1 LCNWSIP
8 SANAVCSTTLR
19 LRHTTAS
26 FTFQAGSIDSLNE
39 QERNIYD
46 IVRRYYLAQFLPAHE
61 YLRSEI
67 TVQCGPHLFLATG
80 NVTTSPGWKS
90 AFGSDIDIDPPD
102 EEVADEQE
110 GTGSAALPAVVTGDA
125 CILAKTE
132 LGEKVTRPLPYFT
145 EAALLGAMENI
156 ARFETNEQLRKVLNE
171 KSGIGTPATRAG
183 MIEGAVVRKFFVR
196 KKRAIRATDKAHAL
210 MAILP
215 PAIKQPS
222 MTALWEQDLDRIE
235 DGTIPVAAFE
245 AKITNWVCSMVNQ
258 LKAAAQSCHK
268 RTDRWPKPLKPP
280 CPRSTNAFSAVAA
293 R

>member
-1 LCNWSIP
+1 
-8 SANAVCSTTLR
+8 
-19 LRHTTAS
+19 
-26 FTFQAGSIDSLNE
+26 
-39 QERNIYD
+39 
-46 IVRRYYLAQFLPAHE
+46 
-61 YLRSEI
+61 
-67 TVQCGPHLFLATG
+67 
-80 NVTTSPGWKS
+80 
-90 AFGSDIDIDPPD
+90 
-102 EEVADEQE
+102 
-110 GTGSAALPAVVTGDA
+110 
-125 CILAKTE
+125 
-132 LGEKVTRPLPYFT
+132 VTRPLPYFT

-245 AKITNWVCSMVNQ
+245 AKITNWVSMVNQ